1 MSIIKDM
8 AKKYSVTAYEA
19 NTDSDLQDHAADEL
33 NTILKN
39 ITSKKFKDD
48 NVMVHWLK
56 KEVTDLIDALEDAI
70 TENPRK

>member
-56 KEVTDLIDALEDAI
+56 KEVTDLIDALEDDI

>member
-33 NTILKN
+33 NKILKS
-39 ITSKKFKDD
+39 ITEKKFKDD
-48 NVMVHWLK
+48 KAMAYWLK
-56 KEVTDLIDALEDAI
+56 NEVTELIDAIEDSI
-70 TENPRK
+70 TENSGK